1 MKKKI
6 LAIVSMLVI
15 ASSVMVPAASASPL
29 TQFGAKC
36 TQNAND
42 RILLFPPWYKGLDCD
57 AKGHPTANELNDLWV
72 VALNIIE
79 WFIIAASYLA
89 VAFIAWGGF
98 KYIKSRGEPGKLAEA
113 KTAILQAIIG
123 LGVALVSVA
132 IVEFVTGVIQT

>member
-6 LAIVSMLVI
+6 LAIMSALVI
-15 ASSVMVPAASASPL
+15 TCTALVPTVNASPL

-36 TQNAND
+36 TQSASD
-42 RILLFPPWYKGLDCD
+42 RILLFPAWYKGLDCD

-89 VAFIAWGGF
+89 VAFIIWGGF

-113 KTAILQAIIG
+113 KTAILQAVVG
-123 LGVALVSVA
+123 LGIALVSVA